1 MPLNVIVALC
11 QWSCECVC
19 VCGRGCCICLASNIH
34 CVRTLWNG
42 GYVAPALTA
51 CSECIPSPPTPYLFY
66 IQSISICT
74 VTLAVVVVLT
84 VHELV
89 YCIQCFI
96 IIQYNDN
103 AISTCRIWMHIQ
115 YIYVHEKVSSTIRT
129 RVVNSLDC
137 TYMIS
142 LGWTLAPK
150 FAQVPLHSS
159 RVAVTVTIAPTYLVC
174 DLYTS
179 GAQCYCECLL
189 LTLVVCSATVS
200 VCCSHWL
207 CAVLL

>member
-1 MPLNVIVALC
+1 
-11 QWSCECVC
+11 
-19 VCGRGCCICLASNIH
+19 
-34 CVRTLWNG
+34 
-42 GYVAPALTA
+42 
-51 CSECIPSPPTPYLFY
+51 
-66 IQSISICT
+66 
-74 VTLAVVVVLT
+74 
-84 VHELV
+84 
-89 YCIQCFI
+89 
-96 IIQYNDN
+96 
-103 AISTCRIWMHIQ
+103 MHIQ

-174 DLYTS
+174 DLYT
-179 GAQCYCECLL
+179 GGVQCYCECLL